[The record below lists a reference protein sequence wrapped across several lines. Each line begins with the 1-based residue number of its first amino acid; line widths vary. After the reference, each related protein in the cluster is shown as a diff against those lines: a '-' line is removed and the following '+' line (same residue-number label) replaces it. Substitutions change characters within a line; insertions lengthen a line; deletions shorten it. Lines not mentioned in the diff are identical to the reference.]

1 MAIAAQTDQPLNA
14 DLLLEQEQARSAKY
28 RRLAIGSTI
37 FASISIVLALASAS
51 LYILGQRSSARA
63 IAEATAATE
72 KARSVTDASE
82 HRSQEVAKDLTDRL
96 ELARRSL
103 PIIAIGPNAAIS
115 RQGWIVQDGQPIRRV
130 TEGIAA
136 FAKYSPDGD
145 AFVVAEGSR
154 IYMSN
159 SAASNAEVY
168 SARTSILSA
177 AYMPDGHNLIV
188 TDNGGEVTILDGL
201 TGRATKT
208 FKTGTPGITNA
219 NVSKDGK
226 ILATASQDHKVR
238 IWGLPTPVLLK
249 SVEVNRDVRAVAFGD
264 NDTKLL
270 VSLINGI
277 SYLIEIATGRI
288 QNVFSGPASP

>member
-1 MAIAAQTDQPLNA
+1 MAIAAKTDQPLNA

-28 RRLAIGSTI
+28 RRLAIGATILAST
-37 FASISIVLALASAS
+37 SIVLALASAS
-51 LYILGQRSSARA
+51 LYIVGQRSSVRA
-63 IAEATAATE
+63 TAEATEVAE
-72 KARSVTDASE
+72 RARGVAEASE

-159 SAASNAEVY
+159 SAASDAEVY
-168 SARTSILSA
+168 SART
-177 AYMPDGHNLIV
+177 
-188 TDNGGEVTILDGL
+188 
-201 TGRATKT
+201 
-208 FKTGTPGITNA
+208 
-219 NVSKDGK
+219 
-226 ILATASQDHKVR
+226 
-238 IWGLPTPVLLK
+238 
-249 SVEVNRDVRAVAFGD
+249 
-264 NDTKLL
+264 
-270 VSLINGI
+270 
-277 SYLIEIATGRI
+277 
-288 QNVFSGPASP
+288 